1 MFSYLKTILT
11 PAFMKPLES
20 VDVNFSKQDSTETTA
35 TQNEEPPKET
45 KPKCSRKVF
54 SKAAIP
60 PPSISNGAVSG
71 TNPSSSDHQSQLLK
85 PGQENYSIGLIQLFK
100 NLLEHERLIDLN
112 GSLVID
118 ILHNLS
124 SQSREEIES
133 VGGFAQFMRLHPS
146 FKVINNRYLGLK
158 DSTSN
163 PTVRKPFS
171 WENGK
176 KKTEINDFVDS
187 QKPLHLVN
195 TKKTLALNPAAAE
208 FFPRKNVINGGCS
221 DTFLVDSFDLTEKYA
236 DSNDFTFTTDDIPKS
251 TVIADTKKPVPL
263 NPSAIEFIPKHGNE
277 VKDADL
283 NDAENQKSLPLPDTQ
298 KHLTLN
304 PSAKEF
310 FPSNLHVEKGYCNK
324 LDIFDLPSCALT
336 ENGYSDEANND
347 FTSLGRRLPKLLD
360 KLKPELST
368 KAFHHSLD
376 EITLTNSA
384 NSSKVSS
391 VESICI
397 DEEEEFVTSNM
408 VPQQSDTSD
417 LADDRS
423 ISPASSSR
431 DKKSNLTTRLACRF
445 YSRGHRLALQVLQ
458 LQLSKEKVC

>member
-1 MFSYLKTILT
+1 MSLF
-11 PAFMKPLES
+11 
-20 VDVNFSKQDSTETTA
+20 QTA

-45 KPKCSRKVF
+45 KPKCGRKVF
-54 SKAAIP
+54 SEAAVP
-60 PPSISNGAVSG
+60 PPGISKGSVSG

-85 PGQENYSIGLIQLFK
+85 PGQENYSFGLIRLFR
-100 NLLEHERLIDLN
+100 NLLKHERLIDLH
-112 GSLVID
+112 GSLVVD

-146 FKVINNRYLGLK
+146 FIVINNRYLGLK
-158 DSTSN
+158 DSTRSSN
-163 PTVRKPFS
+163 PTISKPFS

-176 KKTEINDFVDS
+176 KKTEIKDFADS

-195 TKKTLALNPAAAE
+195 TKKPLALNPAAAE

-221 DTFLVDSFDLTEKYA
+221 DTFLVHSFDLTEKYA
-236 DSNDFTFTTDDIPKS
+236 DSNDFPFTTDDIPKS
-251 TVIADTKKPVPL
+251 TLIADTKKPVTL
-263 NPSAIEFIPKHGNE
+263 NPSAKEFIPKHGNE
-277 VKDADL
+277 MKDADF
-283 NDAENQKSLPLPDTQ
+283 NDAENQKSLPLTDTQ

-310 FPSNLHVEKGYCNK
+310 FPSSLDNEKGCCNK

-347 FTSLGRRLPKLLD
+347 FTSLGRRLSKLVD

-368 KAFHHSLD
+368 KAFYHSLD

-384 NSSKVSS
+384 KSSELSS
-391 VESICI
+391 VESMCT
-397 DEEEEFVTSNM
+397 DEEEELLTSNM

-417 LADDRS
+417 LPDDRS
-423 ISPASSSR
+423 ISPSSTSR
-431 DKKSNLTTRLACRF
+431 GKKSNLTTRLACRF
-445 YSRGHRLALQVLQ
+445 YSRGHRLALQALQ